1 MTEAEITEQ
10 MVMMMELTLSGIS
23 VFFTIVSAYTVA
35 LYYFLHRAPVG
46 LKLTAFGFFTLT
58 LIFLAAFAVNSFSHA
73 AGLQEALIDLGSRGR
88 LSPVGERALGSG
100 VLARGFIDE
109 MIRAMTWI
117 GMALVYLALFHF
129 TFFHRWPS
137 RPAKPAPGQQSG
149 VS

>member
-10 MVMMMELTLSGIS
+10 MVMMMDLTLSGIS

-35 LYYFLHRAPVG
+35 LYYFLYRAPVG
-46 LKLTAFGFFTLT
+46 LKLTAFAFFTLT
-58 LIFLAAFAVNSFSHA
+58 LIFLVAFAVNSFSHA
-73 AGLQEALIDLGSRGR
+73 GGLQEALVELGSKGD

-100 VLARGFIDE
+100 LLARGFVDQV
-109 MIRAMTWI
+109 IRTMTWV
-117 GMALVYLALFHF
+117 GMALVYFALLHF

-137 RPAKPAPGQQSG
+137 RPAKPAPGQSSG